1 LRIAA
6 QHADAWNVPF
16 VPPKVW
22 ARKSAVLD
30 AWCDKVGRDPA
41 DITRAVNVGMAFT
54 DEALRI
60 QFGPM
65 ADGVKP
71 GVLTGS
77 VQEMVDKVGAY
88 VDAGAEWV
96 IVAMR
101 APFDRDGLERF
112 ASEVIPAVRGNQ

>member
-1 LRIAA
+1 
-6 QHADAWNVPF
+6 
-16 VPPKVW
+16 
-22 ARKSAVLD
+22 
-30 AWCDKVGRDPA
+30 
-41 DITRAVNVGMAFT
+41 
-54 DEALRI
+54 
-60 QFGPM
+60 M

-101 APFDRDGLERF
+101 APFDRDGLEQF